1 MKILYIICMPLVY
14 AMIALPIGDALGYH
28 ALGVLLW
35 LILVLV
41 HILTLSRWDRT

>member
-1 MKILYIICMPLVY
+1 MKILYIICMPFAYALV
-14 AMIALPIGDALGYH
+14 AIPIGNALGYH

-41 HILTLSRWDRT
+41 HILTLSRWDRM